1 MATPIVMPRQGQSVE
16 SCILVRWRVKPG
28 DLVTRGQTVADI
40 ETDKATFEVECPE
53 DGTILGLFFGE
64 GDDIPVLTN
73 IAAVGQPGEDVSVL
87 RPGGAPAPA
96 AAAPAAEVSS
106 PGNGAGPEVP
116 SPGSATPSPGGIS
129 PRARH
134 RAERIGV
141 DTAGLAGTGP
151 GGRVIER
158 DVIEAAGQGRMTP
171 VAAAAATAGGLA
183 APAVGT
189 GPGGMVLAADLRAA
203 APAASAPAPA
213 AGAAAVRET
222 KVSGIRRIVADR
234 MRHSLA
240 ATAQYTIS
248 ASFDATAIQSFR
260 RRVKEQ
266 GEAMGLPAITI
277 NDLILF
283 AVSRVLKRHP
293 ALNAHFLGDRIAE
306 YGEVNLG
313 IAMDTPRGLIV
324 PVLAEADRMSLA
336 ALARAAKGMGAD
348 AQAGSINPDLLRGG
362 TFTVTNLGALGVE
375 HFTPVINA
383 PEVAI
388 LGVGGLVVKP
398 VRRGGEVVFVDA
410 IALSL
415 TADHQAVDGAPAAR
429 FLQDLVR
436 ALEHIE
442 LTLAE

>member
-28 DLVTRGQTVADI
+28 DLVTRGKTVADI

-53 DGTILGLFFGE
+53 DGTILDLFFGE

-96 AAAPAAEVSS
+96 AAAPAAQVSS
-106 PGNGAGPEVP
+106 PGNGAGPDVP
-116 SPGSATPSPGGIS
+116 TSGNATPSPGGIS

-158 DVIEAAGQGRMTP
+158 DVIAAAGQGRMSP
-171 VAAAAATAGGLA
+171 AAAAAAMAGGLA

-203 APAASAPAPA
+203 ASAPAPA
-213 AGAAAVRET
+213 AAPAGGRET
-222 KVSGIRRIVADR
+222 EVSGIRRIVADR
-234 MRHSLA
+234 MRQSLA

-293 ALNAHFLGDRIAE
+293 ALNAHFLGDRIVE
-306 YGEVNLG
+306 YGEVSLG
-313 IAMDTPRGLIV
+313 IAMDTPRGLMV
-324 PVLAEADRMSLA
+324 PVLAGADRMSLA
-336 ALARAAKGMGAD
+336 AIARAVKGMGAD
-348 AQAGSINPDLLRGG
+348 AQAGSISPDLLRGG

-442 LTLAE
+442 LTLAG